1 MEAEHSSV
9 LGTNWVCDCTDLNDG
24 EALAAN
30 LREAAAMLAG
40 ADLTVTF
47 KNLASLPDRG
57 AEFTLRILDRDLV
70 GRGRRTPLSG
80 RELELLVVLA
90 TRNGPISRDEVGSIM
105 WPLQPS
111 QTAADFAKVY
121 VSRLRKRLGADAD
134 IVVTTPAGYCLTR
147 ALAFDLDTIETEVK
161 AFAQGS
167 LGIVQERRLA
177 TLYRKVEIFEASLTA
192 RSLAHQTIRPQLT
205 RIHREIARQL
215 ERCARGFDS

>member
-1 MEAEHSSV
+1 MEVQHSTA
-9 LGTNWVCDCTDLNDG
+9 LAGNWVCDCTDLNDG

-47 KNLASLPDRG
+47 KNLSGLAERG
-57 AEFTLRILDRDLV
+57 SEFVLRVLDRDLV

-105 WPLQPS
+105 WPLQPT

-134 IVVTTPAGYCLTR
+134 IVATTPAGYCLTR
-147 ALAFDLDTIETEVK
+147 ALAFDLDAVESEVK
-161 AFAQGS
+161 AFAANP
-167 LGIVQERRLA
+167 LGLVQVRRLE

-192 RSLAHQTIRPQLT
+192 RSLAHQTIRPQLA
-205 RIHREIARQL
+205 RIHREVATQL
-215 ERCARGFDS
+215 QRRADDP